1 MTTPISDTV
10 ATSELRRLL
19 QRHAQQIATH
29 TPAEG
34 QTLTGGQRIAVLTQ
48 ALERLDAMRA
58 ELVAQRQA
66 ALASDPALQRLA
78 AIDRG
83 EEKAPRSEE
92 IEDRLADNQP

>member
-1 MTTPISDTV
+1 MNDTI

-19 QRHAQQIATH
+19 QRHAQQLAAH

-34 QTLTGGQRIAVLTQ
+34 QTLTNGQRIAVLTQ
-48 ALERLDAMRA
+48 ALDRLEAMRA

-83 EEKAPRSEE
+83 EEPAP
-92 IEDRLADNQP
+92 